1 MAFKLALIELVD
13 RYCIAQVK
21 LSILGN
27 NQEEFDF
34 YREQLSTEFDI
45 NLVEQDLIELTEIHK
60 RIWDME
66 DDFKKCVV
74 ELKYPLE
81 EIGRRA
87 ILIRDINIDRYAIKN
102 RIAEKLND
110 TIREKKQYNNQVI

>member
-1 MAFKLALIELVD
+1 MFQLALIELVD
-13 RYCIAQVK
+13 RYSIAK
-21 LSILGN
+21 LKYQKLQN
-27 NQEEFDF
+27 NIDEVTFYEEQINKFNLEDIQEDLN
-34 YREQLSTEFDI
+34 Q
-45 NLVEQDLIELTEIHK
+45 LIEVHR

-87 ILIRDINIDRYAIKN
+87 ILIRDINIERYALKN
-102 RIAEKLND
+102 KIAEKLND
-110 TIREKKQYNNQVI
+110 PIREKKKYHTQVI

>member
-102 RIAEKLND
+102 RITEKLND
-110 TIREKKQYNNQVI
+110 PIREKKQYHNQVI

>member
-1 MAFKLALIELVD
+1 MNQLIEVH
-13 RYCIAQVK
+13 R
-21 LSILGN
+21 
-27 NQEEFDF
+27 
-34 YREQLSTEFDI
+34 
-45 NLVEQDLIELTEIHK
+45 

-87 ILIRDINIDRYAIKN
+87 ILIRDINIERYALKN
-102 RIAEKLND
+102 KIAEKLND
-110 TIREKKQYNNQVI
+110 PIREKKKYHDQII

>member
-110 TIREKKQYNNQVI
+110 PIREKKQYHNQII